1 MSKIEHE
8 GQAELVEDFK
18 RRQRNTLLGDSMRNG
33 NNFRMDT
40 FLWKGSENPLLVQRV
55 AAWIFGC
62 FFLMVGV
69 FLATI
74 VDGMARGD

>member
-40 FLWKGSENPLLVQRV
+40 FYGRV
-55 AAWIFGC
+55 LKILYSFREWPPGY
-62 FFLMVGV
+62 LGV
-69 FLATI
+69 SF
-74 VDGMARGD
+74 